1 MNPGDTPPAA
11 TPTIAELEERIRKLT
26 EEKVELAHEA
36 EWWEIQHGRMRLWRM
51 YALWAMAAVVMFIYQ
66 PLGAFAFLAATWYC
80 WDDAGTAGEATARST
95 YPWVRR
101 GNLGT

>member
-1 MNPGDTPPAA
+1 MNPGDTTPAA
-11 TPTIAELEERIRKLT
+11 TPTIAELEEQIRKLS

-36 EWWEIQHGRMRLWRM
+36 EWWEIQYGRARIWRM
-51 YALWAMAAVVMFIYQ
+51 YALWAMAAVVMLVYP
-66 PLGAFAFLAATWYC
+66 PLSVFAFLAAIWLGC
-80 WDDAGTAGEATARST
+80 DDGMAAAEATARNT